1 MKSEIPSL
9 PAQGGRE
16 TRTYEC
22 VYGHREWMTVAFI
35 DRKAASI
42 DNRLQLDR
50 LSSRIAIQ

>member
-1 MKSEIPSL
+1 MDDREPS
-9 PAQGGRE
+9 
-16 TRTYEC
+16 
-22 VYGHREWMTVAFI
+22 I